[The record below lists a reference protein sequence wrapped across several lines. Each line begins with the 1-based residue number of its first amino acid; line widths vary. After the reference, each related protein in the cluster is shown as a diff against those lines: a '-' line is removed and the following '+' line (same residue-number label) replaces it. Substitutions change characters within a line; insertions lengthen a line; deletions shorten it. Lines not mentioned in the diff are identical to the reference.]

1 MLKIGESSGLP
12 LTCLLCG
19 SCTVHSY
26 CQVHT
31 SGCVHRQGVG
41 RGQSQHSRSCP
52 KYRLPTNA
60 GKAPNHK
67 TFTYNMANRACCI
80 LISEHGVCLSV
91 LLCDHAAHPFPAFFS
106 VHRRDQES
114 KCNRGG
120 EGGVINWL
128 ASGKFWCGLH
138 CWFTAS
144 ISFIS
149 FLFLFSSNS
158 QLKIRWKI
166 NNKPSTLLG
175 PTSLILWSL
184 AS

>member
-114 KCNRGG
+114 KCNMGG
-120 EGGVINWL
+120 GGGVGNQLAGQWKVLVWL
-128 ASGKFWCGLH
+128 ALLVY
-138 CWFTAS
+138 S
-144 ISFIS
+144 IYFFHLIPVSF
-149 FLFLFSSNS
+149 
-158 QLKIRWKI
+158 
-166 NNKPSTLLG
+166 
-175 PTSLILWSL
+175 
-184 AS
+184 

>member
-67 TFTYNMANRACCI
+67 TFTYNMANRACI

-114 KCNRGG
+114 KCNMVGVGG
-120 EGGVINWL
+120 GNQLAGQWKVFVWL
-128 ASGKFWCGLH
+128 ALLVY
-138 CWFTAS
+138 S
-144 ISFIS
+144 IYFFHLIPVSF
-149 FLFLFSSNS
+149 
-158 QLKIRWKI
+158 
-166 NNKPSTLLG
+166 
-175 PTSLILWSL
+175 
-184 AS
+184 